1 MLKWTI
7 ITTPFSFSLLE
18 LNNML
23 LTTPNHTLRQNDLE
37 EIKERI
43 ALLAFNFCDAKQQ
56 EAGFDHSAAWLF
68 QIRQHQAS
76 WNKNY
81 REPDLPLEAIEDARY
96 FLDSAAVLGLLTPT
110 ATENGNPSYAFT
122 QPAFQTY
129 YCAYYCA
136 HQPLNPAWVWR
147 TNDLDAEI
155 WHCWHK
161 LDKTLVPTLLGWLS
175 GRDTVAITGAITAL
189 GLIGDESAIEPLLKK
204 VESQDST
211 VRFYAAQALARIG
224 TPRVVEPLILAM
236 GDTREEVSWQ
246 ISQMLAKMGD
256 EVIQPLIEALPNQI
270 VRGWVMD
277 ALKAIGEKAVLPLI
291 HAALHHSQREVRYLA
306 IQTLS
311 RTKDKRA
318 LEPLTQLAQDTDQQ
332 VRTAAASALK
342 MMGANTS
349 SSLGTSNSARL
360 RRAVTG

>member
-1 MLKWTI
+1 
-7 ITTPFSFSLLE
+7 
-18 LNNML
+18 ML
-23 LTTPNHTLRQNDLE
+23 LTPNRTLRQSDLE

-56 EAGFDHSAAWLF
+56 KVDFDLSAAWLF

-76 WNKNY
+76 WNRNY
-81 REPDLPLEAIEDARY
+81 REPDLPLEAVEDARY
-96 FLDSAAVLGLLTPT
+96 FLESAIALGLLLTSD
-110 ATENGNPSYAFT
+110 ENGSLNYAFT
-122 QPAFQTY
+122 QQAFQTF

-136 HQPLNPAWVWR
+136 QQPLNPAWVWR

-155 WHCWHK
+155 WHCWHS
-161 LDKTLVPTLLGWLS
+161 LDKSLVPTLLGWLN

-224 TPRVVEPLILAM
+224 TPGVVEPLILAM

-256 EVIQPLIEALPNQI
+256 GVIEPLIEALPNQI

-291 HAALHHSQREVRYLA
+291 HAALHHAQREVRYLA

-342 MMGANTS
+342 MMGANATS
-349 SSLGTSNSARL
+349 LSTSNSARL